1 MNQETL
7 TQLLPLLRSG
17 DRGAWERLYLELGP
31 KLVHFAQYNLG
42 LNEQDAEDIA
52 QEALVNIRQSIQNHN
67 YSTNKKPVERLGP
80 GYFYTQLRWQ
90 VSAHRRKRARETAF
104 DALELQVQDEI
115 LKKIATDHQRIVDEQ
130 YENIDELRVV
140 REQCWWTL
148 EKRERTVLHLR
159 YIDGLKLRETGERM
173 GISLHTVKSIE
184 TRAIG
189 KLRAWLL
196 PLES

>member
-1 MNQETL
+1 MNSETL
-7 TQLLPLLRSG
+7 TQLLPLLRS
-17 DRGAWERLYLELGP
+17 DDSGAWERLYLELGP

-42 LNEQDAEDIA
+42 LNEQDAEDCA

-67 YSTNKKPVERLGP
+67 YSTNKKPVERLEP

-148 EKRERTVLHLR
+148 KERERTVLHLR
-159 YIDGLKLRETGERM
+159 FFESLTLRETGERM